1 MTTARFA
8 AALPERG
15 ASARFEQL
23 AGHRTVVVEHAPMGA
38 SKAQVLCVPA
48 FGDEMNQTRRM
59 VRLVAE
65 ALARRGIGTTWF
77 DLHGTGD
84 SSAGFENATVDRWL
98 DDLATMLEAMR
109 STSAVPVVLFGCRLG
124 VALAVELTQRVPGAT
139 SALVGW
145 APLLQGRMQL
155 SAMLRAAKIAQGR
168 RPGAEPVDAK
178 ATWAA
183 GRIAFL
189 GGYPISPTLAGE
201 LERLDASA
209 APRVRAATLV
219 DVRPPS
225 AEAAVSP
232 SEALQRRAAAWRE
245 QGVDVALVAVEGSPF
260 WNVSDLVDL
269 PSLVDVTVDAIEGHA
284 AGQRP

>member
-1 MTTARFA
+1 MKTADFA
-8 AALPERG
+8 AALPGRRV
-15 ASARFEQL
+15 SAHFRQL
-23 AGHRTVVVEHAPMGA
+23 AGHRSVVVEHVPVGA

-59 VRLVAE
+59 VRLAAE
-65 ALARRGIGTTWF
+65 ALAGRGIGTTLF

-84 SSAGFENATVDRWL
+84 SSAGFENATVERWL
-98 DDLATMLEAMR
+98 DDLATVLDAMR
-109 STSAVPVVLFGCRLG
+109 SASAVPVVLFACRLG
-124 VALAVELTQRVPGAT
+124 VALAAELTQRMPGAT

-168 RPGAEPVDAK
+168 RAGADSVDAR
-178 ATWAA
+178 AAWAA
-183 GRIAFL
+183 GDIAFL
-189 GGYPISPTLAGE
+189 GGYPISPTLAGQ

-225 AEAAVSP
+225 PEAAVAP
-232 SEALQRRAAAWRE
+232 SEALQRRAEAWRE
-245 QGVDVALVAVEGSPF
+245 QGVEVALVAVEGSPF
-260 WNVSDLVDL
+260 WNVPDLVDL
-269 PSLVDVTVDAIEGHA
+269 PLLVDATVDAIEGHL
-284 AGQRP
+284 AGRRP